1 MNRST
6 PKLLLLL
13 VLGVT
18 VCTGCSDD
26 DGTGDPQTNAI
37 TINPEPNTI
46 SAPWQLAG
54 PGGFTDSGTGDETL
68 EDLTAGNYTI
78 TWGAVTGWTTP
89 SPASATQA
97 LTDDG
102 TITFTGTYVAQA
114 GTITINPEPD
124 SIDAPWEIT
133 GPGGFDQSGTGDLV
147 LTGRTIGSYTLTWG
161 AVSGWTTPSPAS
173 SSRTLTTGG
182 SLTFAGTYVENGGGG
197 EVVWPLDLDN
207 FWTYSYEFGGDPES
221 VTLTAGLVQQVA
233 GVDVTVVQYSGS
245 DIFENYFIYLRN
257 DTGGLFFYGDELFGG
272 LLTPDL
278 WCKYPCTVG
287 DEWSTS
293 GQGAVVNWEV
303 IATSESVTVP
313 DGTYDCIHVRGLAE
327 GGGTPADHW
336 FAVGVGEVKMTH
348 GAVLMELTSKYIQ

>member
-18 VCTGCSDD
+18 AGIGCSDD
-26 DGTGDPQTNAI
+26 DGTGDPQTNTL

-68 EDLTAGNYTI
+68 EDLTAGDYTI
-78 TWGAVTGWTTP
+78 TWGAVSGWTTP

-102 TITFTGTYVAQA
+102 AITFTGTYAAQA
-114 GTITINPEPD
+114 GTITIDPEPD
-124 SIDAPWEIT
+124 SLDAPWQIT
-133 GPGGFDQSGTGDLV
+133 GPGGFDQSGEGDLT
-147 LTGRTIGSYTLTWG
+147 LTGRTAGSYTLTWG
-161 AVSGWTTPSPAS
+161 AAAGWISPANQTQTLAAGG
-173 SSRTLTTGG
+173 TLTFT
-182 SLTFAGTYVENGGGG
+182 GTYVEEGGGDD
-197 EVVWPLDLDN
+197 VVWPLDLDN
-207 FWTYSYEFGGDPES
+207 YWIYSYEYGGEPES
-221 VTLTAGLVQQVA
+221 VTLTAGLVQQVL
-233 GVDVTVVQYSGS
+233 GTDVTVVQYTGS
-245 DIFENYFIYLRN
+245 EIFEYYFIYLRN
-257 DTGGLFFYGDELFGG
+257 DAGGLYFYGDELFGA
-272 LLTPDL
+272 LYTPDL

-303 IATSESVTVP
+303 IATDESVTVP
-313 DGTYDCIHVRGLAE
+313 DGTYECIHLRGTPE
-327 GGGTPADHW
+327 GGGTAADHW
-336 FAVGVGEVKMTH
+336 FAVGVGEVKMTR